1 MNFNPAADDNNSSG
15 QAIAARG
22 DLTIGKLLLEAGK
35 LKPQD
40 AERVLRMQKEYNLR
54 FGEAALKLGLVT
66 EEDIQQV
73 LALQFNYP
81 YLPDGH
87 GNFSR
92 ELVAA
97 YRPFSEEVEALR
109 ALRTQLL
116 LRWFGQGH
124 RTLSIVGAKGGEGAS
139 YLAAN
144 LAIVF
149 SQLGEKTLLID
160 ADLRRPRQHRFFN
173 LGDSTRG
180 LSDILAGR
188 AGQEAIKP
196 VDAFVSL
203 SVLTAGTLPP
213 NPGEL
218 LSSRATL
225 GQLLAQL
232 SVRFDVILIDTHS
245 ASQPAD
251 FQSVAAS
258 AGAALLVTRR
268 NATRMTEVT
277 ALKEAALGAGATVV
291 GAVVV
296 G

>member
-1 MNFNPAADDNNSSG
+1 MNLYPTSG
-15 QAIAARG
+15 ESNTPSQTIAARG
-22 DLTIGKLLLEAGK
+22 DLTIGKLLLDAGK
-35 LKPQD
+35 LQLQD
-40 AERVLRMQKEYNLR
+40 AERVLRAQKEYNLR
-54 FGEAALKLGLVT
+54 FGEAAVKLGLVT
-66 EEDIQQV
+66 EDDIQQV
-73 LALQFNYP
+73 LAVQFNYP

-87 GNFSR
+87 GNFSH

-97 YRPFSEEVEALR
+97 YKPFSDEVEALR

-124 RTLSIVGAKGGEGAS
+124 RALSIVGAKGGEGAS
-139 YLAAN
+139 YLTAN

-160 ADLRRPRQHRFFN
+160 ADLRKPRQHRLFN

-180 LSDILAGR
+180 LSDMLAGR
-188 AGQEAIKP
+188 SGQEAIKTI
-196 VDAFVSL
+196 DAFVSL

-218 LSSRATL
+218 LSRTTL
-225 GQLLAQL
+225 ARLLSEL
-232 SVRFDVILIDTHS
+232 SKQFDVILIDTHS

-251 FQSVAAS
+251 FQSIAAS
-258 AGAALLVTRR
+258 AGGALLVSRR
-268 NATRMTEVT
+268 HATRVSDVT
-277 ALKEAALGAGATVV
+277 ALKETAVGAGATVI

>member
-1 MNFNPAADDNNSSG
+1 MNLYPAADETGAPGGAVSPRS
-15 QAIAARG
+15 

-40 AERVLRMQKEYNLR
+40 AERVLRAQKEYNLR
-54 FGEAALKLGLVT
+54 FGEAALKLGLIT

-73 LALQFNYP
+73 LAVQFNYP
-81 YLPDGH
+81 YLSADEG
-87 GNFSR
+87 GFGR

-97 YRPFSEEVEALR
+97 YQPFSEEVEALR

-124 RTLSIVGAKGGEGAS
+124 RALSIVGTKGGEGAS

-144 LAIVF
+144 LAVVF

-160 ADLRRPRQHRFFN
+160 ADLRRPRQHKLFN
-173 LGDSTRG
+173 LGDSGKG
-180 LSDILAGR
+180 LSDVLAGR
-188 AGQEAIKP
+188 AGVEAIKP
-196 VDAFVSL
+196 IKAFISL
-203 SVLTAGTLPP
+203 SVLSAGTQAP

-218 LSSRATL
+218 LSRTAFGGL
-225 GQLLAQL
+225 IADLAKQ
-232 SVRFDVILIDTHS
+232 FDVILVDTHS

-251 FQSVAAS
+251 FQSVATC

-268 NATRMTEVT
+268 HTTRIAEINAV
-277 ALKEAALGAGATVV
+277 KEIAVSAGVAVV